1 MMKLL
6 VVSTLAFAVSCSA
19 VSTAPPSTF
28 TASPGTGATAPAS
41 PSASALPGSTFSMP
55 TERAMVSFHADRGS
69 LIALTTKEGPSPFES
84 KIFRA
89 EAPSGPWREIYQSDA
104 LFILEKVFAA
114 RIGAIEYREP
124 PDGRG
129 AFSETI
135 VVVDLA
141 TGQKTQ
147 VDHFALS
154 AATYRGGGGAPR
166 RPSGSLALGPDRI
179 AWTRLVEG
187 ANGSVSGELRVAPI
201 TSPTRF
207 ETIASSTEWIAPVGL
222 DAGRLV
228 YVLGGKSR
236 DELHVRDLRT
246 GSDRTIATA
255 SVGDGPATGG
265 TGLTPAVSGDWAV
278 WLDEPWAASA
288 KVRAANL
295 ATGEQR
301 TLAVNGSQCA
311 SPTAGSRYFAWSC
324 SKSVASDPQPF
335 VVLDAKTLQP
345 ADAIPAGTGLQVV
358 AADDGLV
365 WLNVVGETRQVT
377 LFRPN

>member
-1 MMKLL
+1 MQ
-6 VVSTLAFAVSCSA
+6 
-19 VSTAPPSTF
+19 
-28 TASPGTGATAPAS
+28 
-41 PSASALPGSTFSMP
+41 
-55 TERAMVSFHADRGS
+55 TEQAMVSFHADRGS
-69 LIALTTKEGPSPFES
+69 LIALTTREGPSPFES

-89 EAPSGPWREIYQSDA
+89 EAPNGPWREIYQSDA
-104 LFILEKVFAA
+104 MFILEKVSAG
-114 RIGAIEYREP
+114 RIGVIEYREP
-124 PDGRG
+124 LDGRG

-135 VVVDLA
+135 VVVDLV

-166 RPSGSLALGPDRI
+166 RPTGSLALGPDYV

-187 ANGSVSGELRVAPI
+187 PSGSVGGELRLAPI
-201 TSPTRF
+201 TSPTHF
-207 ETIASSTEWIAPVGL
+207 ETVTSSTEWIAPVGL
-222 DAGRLV
+222 DAERLV
-228 YVLGGKSR
+228 YVLGGKSE
-236 DELHVRDLRT
+236 DQLHIRDLRT
-246 GSDRTIATA
+246 GNDRIIATA

-265 TGLTPAVSGDWAV
+265 TGLTPAVSGDWAI
-278 WLDEPWAASA
+278 WFDEPWASA

-301 TLAVNGSQCA
+301 TLTVNGSQCA

-335 VVLDAKTLQP
+335 VVLDARTLQP
-345 ADAIPAGTGLQVV
+345 AGVIPLGTGRQVV
-358 AADDGLV
+358 AADDGLL
-365 WLNVVGETRQVT
+365 WLNVVADTRQVT